1 MTRRWQIL
9 LLSAFFCLLLF
20 ARGPAYA
27 QVAKRLILKDG
38 SYQLASKW
46 EVTGDRVRYFSA
58 ERNEWEEV
66 PSSMVDWQATENFA
80 KERESQRTLELKESE
95 EEEQSGAKTAQLA
108 IAPGLHLPNAGG
120 VYLLDTYNGELQLAE
135 LVQSNGEVSR
145 PSGHGIL
152 RGAFSPL
159 GSSKS
164 IALKGEHAR
173 IQSHVLQP
181 AIYLDIGPDPETQ
194 SLPLSEHFRIAK
206 LEPKKDTRVVANLK
220 IGITG
225 KVSQQEFYLPATAE
239 QLPGGW
245 IRLKP
250 TQPLPPGEYAV
261 VEILGPKTM
270 NLYVWDFGV
279 NPASPENPGVWKSAP
294 EPPPPADNA
303 GGDLQSRPH

>member
-1 MTRRWQIL
+1 MNRRWRIL
-9 LLSAFFCLLLF
+9 LLSAFFFLLLF
-20 ARGPAYA
+20 AGGAYA
-27 QVAKRLILKDG
+27 QAAKRLVLKDG
-38 SYQLASKW
+38 SYQLANEW
-46 EVTGDRVRYFSA
+46 EVTGDRVRYFSS

-80 KERESQRTLELKESE
+80 KERESQRNLELKQSDEA
-95 EEEQSGAKTAQLA
+95 EQSEAKTAQLA
-108 IAPGLHLPNAGG
+108 IAPGLHLPNTGG

-135 LVQSNGEVSR
+135 LSQSNGEVSR
-145 PSGHGIL
+145 PSGRGIL
-152 RGAFSPL
+152 HGPFAPL

-164 IALKGEHAR
+164 IELKGEHAR

-194 SLPLSEHFRIAK
+194 SMPLSERFRIAR
-206 LEPKKDTRVVANLK
+206 LEPKKDARVVANLK
-220 IGITG
+220 VAITG
-225 KVSQQEFYLPATAE
+225 KVSQQEFYRPTTAE

-279 NPASPENPGVWKSAP
+279 NPSSPENAGVWKSAA
-294 EPPPPADNA
+294 ESSPPADNA
-303 GGDLQSRPH
+303 GGDRQSRSH

>member
-1 MTRRWQIL
+1 M
-9 LLSAFFCLLLF
+9 SAFFCLLLF

-66 PSSMVDWQATENFA
+66 PSSMVDWQATENFV
-80 KERESQRTLELKESE
+80 KERESQRSLELKESE
-95 EEEQSGAKTAQLA
+95 KEEEQSEAKTAQLA

-164 IALKGEHAR
+164 IELKGEHAR

-181 AIYLDIGPDPETQ
+181 AIYLDIGP
-194 SLPLSEHFRIAK
+194 
-206 LEPKKDTRVVANLK
+206 
-220 IGITG
+220 
-225 KVSQQEFYLPATAE
+225 
-239 QLPGGW
+239 
-245 IRLKP
+245 
-250 TQPLPPGEYAV
+250 
-261 VEILGPKTM
+261 
-270 NLYVWDFGV
+270 
-279 NPASPENPGVWKSAP
+279 
-294 EPPPPADNA
+294 
-303 GGDLQSRPH
+303 